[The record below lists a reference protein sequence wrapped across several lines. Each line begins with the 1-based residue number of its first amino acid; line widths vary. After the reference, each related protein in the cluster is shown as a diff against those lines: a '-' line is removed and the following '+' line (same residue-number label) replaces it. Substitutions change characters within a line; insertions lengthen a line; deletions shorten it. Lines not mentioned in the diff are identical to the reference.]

1 MSKSP
6 AVLLQERLLEI
17 LIYFLYTLCLPYIHK
32 LLSGG
37 LEEQHTHESVL
48 IPQKGALQIVNTD
61 YHEPSDDL
69 FIQIY
74 STPVLSRDSA
84 YFNAAQIMHKVT
96 KKEEI
101 PEFV

>member
-6 AVLLQERLLEI
+6 TVLLQERLLEI
-17 LIYFLYTLCLPYIHK
+17 LIYFLYYSLPYIHK

-48 IPQKGALQIVNTD
+48 IPQKAALQIVNTD
-61 YHEPSDDL
+61 YHEPTDDL

-74 STPVLSRDSA
+74 LTPVLSRDSA